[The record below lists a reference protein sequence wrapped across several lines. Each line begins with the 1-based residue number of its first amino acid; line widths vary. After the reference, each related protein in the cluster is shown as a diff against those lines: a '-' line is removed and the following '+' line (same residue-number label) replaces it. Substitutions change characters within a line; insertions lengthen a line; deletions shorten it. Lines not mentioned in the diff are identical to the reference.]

1 MPSAT
6 SVMDTAPCAACTYG
20 QRVQRAISAVYRQ
33 MGMRGRSVVRVWI
46 GKLEAELTL
55 FQILSFYST
64 LKYVLQFLQNSHL
77 YP

>member
-6 SVMDTAPCAACTYG
+6 IAMDTAACVACTYG

-33 MGMRGRSVVRVWI
+33 LGMRGGSVVTVWI
-46 GKLEAELTL
+46 SKLEAELTL